1 MISTQ
6 ENKNQNKIHI
16 IMAPPDKQAAAMM
29 MLLLLYITV
38 ILSVQAKNL
47 TSRRREDF
55 QLHQHTQN
63 PSVFNSF
70 AAINSST
77 LGVRKSP
84 LCFYWIWSTKGG
96 ACLQAANLCPSS
108 KQKNPLPATTRSGT

>member
-1 MISTQ
+1 LYTPTSQ
-6 ENKNQNKIHI
+6 AGKNQNKIHI
-16 IMAPPDKQAAAMM
+16 IMTPPDKQAAAMM
-29 MLLLLYITV
+29 MMMMMLYITV

-70 AAINSST
+70 AAIHSST

-84 LCFYWIWSTKGG
+84 LCFYRIWSTKGG
-96 ACLQAANLCPSS
+96 SLPPGS
-108 KQKNPLPATTRSGT
+108 KLVSEL

>member
-1 MISTQ
+1 
-6 ENKNQNKIHI
+6 
-16 IMAPPDKQAAAMM
+16 
-29 MLLLLYITV
+29 
-38 ILSVQAKNL
+38 VQAKNL

-77 LGVRKSP
+77 LGLRKP
-84 LCFYWIWSTKGG
+84 HRFVSTGSG
-96 ACLQAANLCPSS
+96 AERRR
-108 KQKNPLPATTRSGT
+108 LPPGSGTCVRALNRRKIRCLPQHNTLQNMNCYGFQAQQKCRFSEL